1 MEDSILTTIK
11 KLLGI
16 PENFSHYDLD
26 IIIQIN
32 SAFSTLRQ
40 LGLGPE
46 NGFRIED
53 DDAVWEDFIGD
64 DETIEMMKQYIYQK
78 VRLAFDP
85 PTTSFA
91 IDAIKESNKEIEWRL
106 CSEMDERIWEE
117 DQDEGEEE

>member
-1 MEDSILTTIK
+1 MEDSILTTVK

-64 DETIEMMKQYIYQK
+64 DETVEMMKQYIYQK

-117 DQDEGEEE
+117 DRDEGEEE